1 MFSVLE
7 DTEASWDMLNDDGD
21 MMENLFLV
29 GKKNIFRT
37 TRRMIGKQ
45 IVGLQPVKKKTMKK
59 KTNILTLFEV
69 RNRYSLLEDNP
80 EIEIDSL
87 IRRNVILKTSKQ
99 KLKKC
104 SCCNFKKRSCLLDPQ
119 HCKALQ
125 SYCFKCKKK
134 GHFPASIKC
143 KMTKRYPFD
152 QVTISIYLIHISFTV
167 I

>member
-7 DTEASWDMLNDDGD
+7 DTEASWDMLNDDED

-69 RNRYSLLEDNP
+69 RNR
-80 EIEIDSL
+80 
-87 IRRNVILKTSKQ
+87 
-99 KLKKC
+99 
-104 SCCNFKKRSCLLDPQ
+104 
-119 HCKALQ
+119 
-125 SYCFKCKKK
+125 
-134 GHFPASIKC
+134 
-143 KMTKRYPFD
+143 
-152 QVTISIYLIHISFTV
+152 
-167 I
+167 